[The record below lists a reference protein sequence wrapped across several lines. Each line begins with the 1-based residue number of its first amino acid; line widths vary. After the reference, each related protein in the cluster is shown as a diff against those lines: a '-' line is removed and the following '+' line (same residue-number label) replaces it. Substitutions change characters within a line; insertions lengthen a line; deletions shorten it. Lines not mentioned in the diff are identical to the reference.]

1 MVLFPLPDLFLK
13 RIKIHNQIKQEIFN
27 KSCQAMISFASYVF
41 VQTLFPFSKDAGLS
55 FLKILFLS
63 RETDRE

>member
-41 VQTLFPFSKDAGLS
+41 VQTLFPSSKGGGLS

>member
-27 KSCQAMISFASYVF
+27 KSCQVMISFASYVF
-41 VQTLFPFSKDAGLS
+41 VQTLFPFSKDGGLS